1 MCEHIFVCLVCSQ
14 LEGEMFF
21 ITNQACLVATG
32 GMSNLRC
39 QFDSIL
45 CQNRQTETKK
55 TIAIGG
61 ILVGY
66 LYLRFIVLLFKGTFL
81 HFRKCITNKKK
92 KFFKKQIVIF
102 LNTIK
107 STHLAL
113 YHKN

>member
-55 TIAIGG
+55 TIAIRG
-61 ILVGY
+61 ILV
-66 LYLRFIVLLFKGTFL
+66 RFIVLLLRGTFL
-81 HFRKCITNKKK
+81 YFRKCITNKKK
-92 KFFKKQIVIF
+92 FLKKQIVIF
-102 LNTIK
+102 SNTIK
-107 STHLAL
+107 STHLAV
-113 YHKN
+113 YHKK